1 MVYDNTRNTLHKGAI
16 TMEIKRYGKKTWIA
30 VLVLAVVSIVVD
42 VLIMAGVLDAGES
55 MESATTV
62 SLVIAL
68 MGVYYSIRGILYHV
82 KKDKEQE

>member
-1 MVYDNTRNTLHKGAI
+1 MD
-16 TMEIKRYGKKTWIA
+16 IKRYSKKTWIA
-30 VLVLAVVSIVVD
+30 VLVLAVISIAVD

-82 KKDKEQE
+82 KKDKEQA